1 VSWANIRVNLLSASK
16 KELHFQLTRGQ
27 QDDQTTLRHQYDMR
41 VTEKKPRVNR
51 RRHHHGDHL
60 EAKNLS
66 QCNSSTTKDLK
77 NKHSSIEIIKYYSS
91 YMINYGRTSL

>member
-41 VTEKKPRVNR
+41 VTEKKTSSQQE
-51 RRHHHGDHL
+51 
-60 EAKNLS
+60 EAPPWRPSGGKEPLAVQQQHYERSEKQTQQHRN
-66 QCNSSTTKDLK
+66 
-77 NKHSSIEIIKYYSS
+77 NKI
-91 YMINYGRTSL
+91 L